1 MLGQEG
7 DRAIMQQDANTRQ
20 ITQISVDGLLGRF
33 DHRIDFDPAWQYL
46 IVHGPNGIGK
56 TRLLQLLNSL
66 FSQTTL
72 RLMPL
77 PFHRARV
84 DFDDGAWIEVSKHD
98 QPSQTSFDLNEG
110 DEPEDQRAS
119 LQRLYWN
126 GALPGMRAVHH
137 TEQPEISADDRRIL
151 QRIERNYPVE
161 RIGYERWLDRR
172 TNEELELYDLIER
185 FDVPVP
191 TNALRTPL
199 PEQLAEIISG
209 CKVHLIETQRLMTDS
224 PRSRP
229 APTRIDGPAQQPTV
243 VSYGDDLARNLALKL
258 AENSRVSQNL
268 DRSFPERLLSGEAP
282 TRTVEDIRSQYE
294 EQMRLR
300 ERLAE
305 VSILDGSQELQPDL
319 QLPDRQL
326 AQWELKILSIYLE
339 DAEAKLS
346 TFGSLLNRLE
356 LLRTIINDLFL
367 FKRFEINQS
376 SGFAFQDE
384 ETGEPVGLR
393 HLSSGEQ
400 HELILIYDLLMKVDP
415 HTLVLIDEPE
425 ISLHV
430 AWQKVF
436 IENLSR
442 IADLN
447 PLRFLIA
454 THSPQIVGGRWDQ
467 SVSLYTPPTDE

>member
-1 MLGQEG
+1 MDQET
-7 DRAIMQQDANTRQ
+7 ITRQ

-33 DHRIDFDPAWQYL
+33 DHRIEFDPTWRYL
-46 IVHGPNGIGK
+46 IIHGPNGIGK

-66 FSQTTL
+66 FSQSML

-77 PFHRARV
+77 PFDRARIE
-84 DFDDGAWIEVSKHD
+84 FDDGAWVEVSKRH
-98 QPSQTSFDLNEG
+98 QSTQASFDLDDA
-110 DEPEDQRAS
+110 DELEDQSANM
-119 LQRLYWN
+119 QRLYWN
-126 GALPGMRAVHH
+126 GALPGAKSVHH
-137 TEQPEISADDRRIL
+137 IQEPDIGPDRRIL
-151 QRIERNYPVE
+151 QRIERSYPVE
-161 RIGYERWLDRR
+161 RIGFRRWLDRR
-172 TNEELELYDLIER
+172 TNEELELYDLVER
-185 FDVPVP
+185 FDIPLS
-191 TNALRTPL
+191 TEEHQSPL
-199 PEQLAEIISG
+199 PEDLAAIIKN
-209 CKVHLIETQRLMTDS
+209 CKVHLIETQRLMTES

-229 APTRIDGPAQQPTV
+229 TPPRMEGTSQQPTV
-243 VSYGDDLARNLALKL
+243 VSYGDDLARMLASRL

-268 DRSFPERLLSGEAP
+268 DRSFPERLLTGDAP
-282 TRTVEDIRSQYE
+282 TRTVEDIRSQYV

-319 QLPDRQL
+319 QLPDREL
-326 AQWELKILSIYLE
+326 ARWELKILSIYLE

-346 TFGSLLNRLE
+346 TFDSLLNRLE
-356 LLRTIINDLFL
+356 LLRTIVNDLFL
-367 FKRFEINQS
+367 FKRLEISQS
-376 SGFAFQDE
+376 SGFAFRDE
-384 ETGEPVGLR
+384 ETEEPVGLR

-400 HELILIYDLLMKVDP
+400 HELILIYDLLMRVDP

-442 IADLN
+442 IADLK

-454 THSPQIVGGRWDQ
+454 THSPQIIGGRWDQ
-467 SVSLYTPPTDE
+467 SVSLFQPSIDE